1 MLTAMQSRLAAMVA
15 FLVLAAWFAMSAI
28 DAFPRQLG
36 IDFYQFWGVPLARE
50 AGAIRETP
58 YVDQSRYA
66 RVLNAMAQ
74 ASPSQKFRDANRLR
88 RDLEPMGTPF
98 LYATFSG
105 FSPDYEISQ
114 RLYTMLLYT
123 AAGAAVFVL
132 ARLRGLAGWP
142 AACVALLVMLT
153 FNPFAQDV
161 RSGNVNS
168 LQLAFLVA
176 LVAVSA
182 RRLFTGNDWID
193 GLFVGALAILVAF
206 KPNTPWI
213 ALALALHYLAARG
226 VRAFAIGAVEA
237 VLLGAAA
244 FAIGAWRMGGVRAW
258 LEWLELARGMD
269 GSAMSLPFERGNLS
283 LALVIS
289 RLSPALGSVGW
300 GLALAGILS
309 MALVLVLS
317 ANGQRGDRLAAAA
330 RNAFADPWLA
340 VSVGILLTFAAS
352 PLVWPHYLV
361 LALIPIA
368 WLMGG
373 DGTCRVCTWGA
384 IACYA
389 VLSRLVIDPL
399 VSQQMFGL
407 LQMLSLL
414 SWTALIPGVL
424 ARAAEAQRS
433 ATTPP
438 AGAESRKGT

>member
-1 MLTAMQSRLAAMVA
+1 MLSAARSRLAQIAA

-28 DAFPRQLG
+28 DAFPHQLG

-58 YVDQSRYA
+58 YVDQTRYA
-66 RVLNAMAQ
+66 RVLNSMAR
-74 ASPSQKFRDANRLR
+74 SSTNEKFRNANSLR

-98 LYATFSG
+98 LYATFSA
-105 FSPDYEISQ
+105 FPPDYEASQ
-114 RLYTMLLYT
+114 RLYTMLLYA

-132 ARLRGLAGWP
+132 ARLGGLAGWP
-142 AACVALLVMLT
+142 SACVALLVLLT

-182 RRLFTGNDWID
+182 KGLFTGNDWID
-193 GLFVGALAILVAF
+193 GLFVGVLALFVAF

-213 ALALALHYLAARG
+213 ALALAIHYLAARG
-226 VRAFAIGAVEA
+226 VRALAIGALEA

-244 FAIGAWRMGGVRAW
+244 FAIGAWTMGGVHAW

-269 GSAMSLPFERGNLS
+269 GSAMQLPFERGNHS
-283 LALVIS
+283 IALVIS
-289 RLSPALGSVGW
+289 RLSPTLGAVGW
-300 GLALAGILS
+300 GLALVGMIA
-309 MALVLVLS
+309 MALVLALS
-317 ANGQRGDRLAAAA
+317 ANGQRGDRLAPAA
-330 RNAFADPWLA
+330 RNAFADPWFA

-368 WLMGG
+368 WLLRG
-373 DGTCRVCTWGA
+373 DGSCRTCTWGA
-384 IACYA
+384 IACYL

-399 VSQQMFGL
+399 VSLQMFNL
-407 LQMLSLL
+407 LQVLSLIAWVL
-414 SWTALIPGVL
+414 LLPGVL
-424 ARAAEAQRS
+424 ARAARF
-433 ATTPP
+433 ATTPRG
-438 AGAESRKGT
+438 AAESTKGT